1 MSKNEKTE
9 FEFESESKSGKVLEA
24 GGEEKVKVEDDISQ
38 EIEPH
43 REEIEFPSREKL
55 EIQLTNLEQK
65 LDEYRNQYLRSQAE
79 IDNLRKRTERDI
91 VNAIKY
97 GAERLITDLFP
108 IIDSLIHGIESPESI
123 NLNAKSLREGM
134 SLTLDLLHKTLE
146 KHGIEIIDPKLGDPF
161 NPAVHEAMAIQNVPD
176 AKSDTIVQLMQKG
189 YKLNGRVLRAA
200 RVVVAALT

>member
-1 MSKNEKTE
+1 MNKKEKSEFELESKNKWR
-9 FEFESESKSGKVLEA
+9 KVLEN
-24 GGEEKVKVEDDISQ
+24 GEEKIKVEEDISQ

-43 REEIEFPSREKL
+43 REGIEFSSREKL
-55 EIQLTNLEQK
+55 ESQLNSLERK
-65 LDEYRNQYLRSQAE
+65 LDEYKNQYLRSQAE

-97 GAERLITDLFP
+97 GAEQLITDLFP
-108 IIDSLIHGIESPESI
+108 IVDSLIHGIESPESTD
-123 NLNAKSLREGM
+123 LHAKSLREGM

-161 NPAVHEAMAIQNVPD
+161 NPAFHEAVAIQNVPD

-200 RVVVAALT
+200 RVIVAAAA